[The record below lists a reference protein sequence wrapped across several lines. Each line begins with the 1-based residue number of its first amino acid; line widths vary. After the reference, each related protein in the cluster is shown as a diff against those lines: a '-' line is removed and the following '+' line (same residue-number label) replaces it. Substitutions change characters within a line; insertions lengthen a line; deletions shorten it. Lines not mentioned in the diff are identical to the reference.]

1 MGRIPRKN
9 VRPVREHNSA
19 SSYASVGSFGGDD
32 RQRQLTARTAASPNQ
47 ESSWRSRRPPTA
59 LDSRW
64 LSHGTPQDVGC
75 VDGSGAIVDDMHR
88 QLSARTAAS
97 PNQESSWR
105 SRRPPTAGDSH
116 CLSRVTPDTFG
127 RGGLFGAIG
136 RGDGNSANSP
146 VYGNRESNFW
156 SPDVAERIMPAIP
169 TKGIDVSSMEMFLET
184 FKFPVVAGDSYLDFH
199 ASHTTGESV

>member
-32 RQRQLTARTAASPNQ
+32 RQRQLTARTAASPNQESSWRSRRPPTALDSRCFSRVDSQRQLTARTAASPNQ

-105 SRRPPTAGDSH
+105 LHHPPTA
-116 CLSRVTPDTFG
+116 
-127 RGGLFGAIG
+127 
-136 RGDGNSANSP
+136 
-146 VYGNRESNFW
+146 
-156 SPDVAERIMPAIP
+156 
-169 TKGIDVSSMEMFLET
+169 
-184 FKFPVVAGDSYLDFH
+184 LDLH
-199 ASHTTGESV
+199 